1 MGGLGCWTWTQELQM
16 LQGRSGDTEEGLVL
30 EEWAFEAV
38 MYPNRSRFQDVESGS
53 GRLFLEEQVVWV

>member
-1 MGGLGCWTWTQELQM
+1 M
-16 LQGRSGDTEEGLVL
+16 LQGRRSGDTEEGLVL

-53 GRLFLEEQVVWV
+53 ARLFLEEQVVWV